1 MSGWE
6 NLAQPSKRPWS
17 LMRWKLTGRFIQVS
31 GYDSQ
36 NIGFSFE
43 IRNSEVHRESQWT
56 LNQQV
61 PSSRGEIRDAREK
74 RRPD

>member
-6 NLAQPSKRPWS
+6 NLAQPSKRPWN
-17 LMRWKLTGRFIQVS
+17 LTRWKLAGRFIQVS
-31 GYDSQ
+31 NYDSQ
-36 NIGFSFE
+36 NTEFSVE
-43 IRNSEVHRESQWT
+43 IWNSKVHRESQWT